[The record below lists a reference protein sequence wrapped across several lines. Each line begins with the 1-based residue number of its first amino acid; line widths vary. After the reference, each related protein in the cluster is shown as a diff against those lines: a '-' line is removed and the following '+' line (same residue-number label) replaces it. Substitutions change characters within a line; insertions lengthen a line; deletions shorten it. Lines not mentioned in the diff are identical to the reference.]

1 MMKTYR
7 LTIYAVLLSAG
18 LYGCT
23 SSDSVSFRR
32 NVEIV
37 YPQGQN
43 SIREYHFPGV
53 VQESQEISL
62 GFKTAGQIAG
72 IYVKEGDYVAK
83 GKLIAVLDK
92 SDYRLGVDAARLQ
105 YEQMEREVARLKQL
119 FDSKSIS
126 GNDYDKAVSGLKQ
139 LKVQL
144 EAKENQLSYTELRAP
159 VSGYV
164 QSVNFHVSEMVDA
177 GTPFVE
183 ILDVSRMEIAVD
195 VPVSFYQQRNQLSG
209 FSCISDYGG
218 NAPEELTLISITPK
232 ADNNQ
237 LYRMLLGFKDAP
249 DASLTA
255 GMNVAVTVGASV
267 MADSGMVRLPMH
279 AVFEDGGKSFVWIVT
294 PDTVVVKRQV
304 DVAGIDENGCVKI
317 RSGVKVTDR
326 VVRSG
331 VNCLQEKEQV
341 KILDK
346 PSETNVGGLI

>member
-1 MMKTYR
+1 M
-7 LTIYAVLLSAG
+7 
-18 LYGCT
+18 
-23 SSDSVSFRR
+23 
-32 NVEIV
+32 EIV

-43 SIREYHFPGV
+43 SIREYLFPGV

-119 FDSKSIS
+119 FESKSIS

-255 GMNVAVTVGASV
+255 GMNVAVTVEASV
-267 MADSGMVRLPMH
+267 MADSGMVPERTLFIDDSERNVTAARALGFQVYMPAPH
-279 AVFEDGGKSFVWIVT
+279 EDFSHLF
-294 PDTVVVKRQV
+294 D
-304 DVAGIDENGCVKI
+304 
-317 RSGVKVTDR
+317 
-326 VVRSG
+326 
-331 VNCLQEKEQV
+331 
-341 KILDK
+341 
-346 PSETNVGGLI
+346 GLLR